1 MESIHLKPNDD
12 INDKLD
18 KLDRSRYV
26 TVYLESGSYNQSIH
40 VPNNVYLVG
49 NGPSTIVREVVIL
62 GNAKVSNMM
71 VFYIDVINGVDDF
84 NNECTISNLTIG
96 HARIEGMCRMINI
109 EMNNTPEDIPT
120 LVAES
125 SYLYIDD
132 VVINC
137 RSKEAVKFLNS
148 NVYIH
153 NLRLFSNVEK
163 DEFIAINVED
173 SIVRGSYILI
183 MINDYVTSIAKYIIR
198 SNFSNVD
205 INGIYVEVNGK
216 SDYYLVDGD
225 GVVLNQAEV
234 YGVYINYPITG
245 KIDNSYVVEGL
256 SSSVTKVNSN
266 EYYISSK
273 DHKIIVER
281 NDSTLYLP
289 NKVLSNMELVIRNI
303 SNGYINLIGSNIY
316 VDYVI
321 TGKLNIPPN
330 TTVNLQFLDNFWYV
344 L

>member
-1 MESIHLKPNDD
+1 MESIHLKPDDD

-26 TVYLESGSYNQSIH
+26 TVYLQSGSYNQSIH

-71 VFYIDVINGVDDF
+71 VFYVDVINSVDDF

-109 EMNNTPEDIPT
+109 EMHNTPEDIPT

-137 RSKEAVKFLNS
+137 RSKEAVKFSNS

-163 DEFIAINVED
+163 DEFIAINIED
-173 SIVRGSYILI
+173 SIVRGSDILI
-183 MINDYVTSIAKYIIR
+183 MINDHITSIVKYIIR

-205 INGIYVEVNGK
+205 INGIHVEVNGE

-289 NKVLSNMELVIRNI
+289 NNVLSNMELVIRNI

-316 VDYVI
+316 VDYLI